1 MLHQSIKSWKPI
13 WWHSDLSFLPPP
25 TALDFP
31 LDNTSTSLPGAVTL
45 LARLW
50 FQGVECRHEQTP
62 IPKEKRL
69 FHSTMSTVQYIIP
82 GSMDHWWWG
91 HTLQH
96 PVMRTWGTWTLLS
109 RWPPVITLD
118 YISTSELRPS
128 DAYELLQVYHANVH
142 PKFPDGGK
150 MTQHLESLSSE
161 WMLYQ

>member
-109 RWPPVITLD
+109 RWPPVVTIATYFD
-118 YISTSELRPS
+118 T
-128 DAYELLQVYHANVH
+128 H
-142 PKFPDGGK
+142 
-150 MTQHLESLSSE
+150 SSSSGILMNYCRCTMQMFIQNFLMVAK
-161 WMLYQ
+161 WHSI